1 MSKIDQFENQL
12 LEITKRQRI
21 LLEQKKNFSESS
33 DNDFITSE
41 LIDLARES
49 FKIMDKIN
57 WEKYKDNVK
66 KTYEND

>member
-1 MSKIDQFENQL
+1 MSKIEHLENQL
-12 LEITKRQRI
+12 MEINKKQRM
-21 LLEQKKNFSESS
+21 LLEQQKNFSESS

-57 WEKYKDNVK
+57 WEKHKDNLK